1 MSNSLRKTITSQPPH
16 LTRGYDDMIPLLT
29 RSINT
34 SMTQQL
40 EPETQP
46 MMLRTRRIEYDY
58 NLTEEENSLRSL
70 LSNMEKTYSHE
81 VVSLSKAKIL
91 KN

>member
-1 MSNSLRKTITSQPPH
+1 MSNSLRRTITAQPPH
-16 LTRGYDDMIPLLT
+16 LTRGYDDMIQQ
-29 RSINT
+29 NT
-34 SMTQQL
+34 SMSSPQL
-40 EPETQP
+40 TETQP
-46 MMLRTRRIEYDY
+46 MMLRTRRIEYEY

>member
-1 MSNSLRKTITSQPPH
+1 MSSPQ
-16 LTRGYDDMIPLLT
+16 LT
-29 RSINT
+29 
-34 SMTQQL
+34 
-40 EPETQP
+40 ETQP
-46 MMLRTRRIEYDY
+46 MMLRTRRIEYEY

>member
-1 MSNSLRKTITSQPPH
+1 
-16 LTRGYDDMIPLLT
+16 MIQQ
-29 RSINT
+29 NT
-34 SMTQQL
+34 SMSSPQL
-40 EPETQP
+40 TETQP
-46 MMLRTRRIEYDY
+46 MMLRTRRIEYEY